1 MSDEQQAQ
9 QAQAADHRQSR
20 QHPAQPAAGAAGAS
34 GATGASGAAGGK
46 SVDEIVDAW
55 FQECIVRTPIAKN
68 TDTYNAAHKAA
79 DELKR
84 RLRLRLAAG

>member
-20 QHPAQPAAGAAGAS
+20 QHPAQAQPAAGAS
-34 GATGASGAAGGK
+34 GATGASGAAGGQ
-46 SVDEIVDAW
+46 SVDEIVDQW
-55 FQECIVRTPIAKN
+55 FNECVVRTPIAKN

-79 DELKR
+79 AELKR
-84 RLRLRLAAG
+84 RLAAR